1 MCVCVRVFVCVCLS
15 AFVETHQYT
24 WILLYAQTYTL
35 SPWGKNYKIGDEVLC
50 ETASV
55 CVCVCVDLYTV
66 CVCVDLY
73 SVCVCVYVPS
83 RDSLLDVWFWGKTLT
98 DDMYTHTCSQ
108 TTHLSDSSQTGVED
122 NEERDNRQTGEQIER
137 QIAWQIQ
144 LLAQSHI
151 THSQHAHTN
160 KHMQPNAKT
169 SSHTH
174 KHTRRKR
181 QKAPW
186 CTGSS
191 VGRQLEKAISV
202 AKSVELW
209 DINMR
214 RGGRWC
220 GTQHL
225 SPTCVCACLFYTHSS
240 VSEVTEFRKWKSA
253 CSMLIEW
260 INARQCAIWDGFN
273 IR

>member
-1 MCVCVRVFVCVCLS
+1 MKFCVKLR
-15 AFVETHQYT
+15 A
-24 WILLYAQTYTL
+24 
-35 SPWGKNYKIGDEVLC
+35 
-50 ETASV
+50 

-174 KHTRRKR
+174 TNTPEERGRKHPDALGVVWADSWRKL
-181 QKAPW
+181 
-186 CTGSS
+186 S
-191 VGRQLEKAISV
+191 VWPRALNCGILIWGGEADDVAHNICPPHVCVHVCFTLTLQFQRSLNLENGNQPAQCLLN
-202 AKSVELW
+202 ELMH
-209 DINMR
+209 D
-214 RGGRWC
+214 
-220 GTQHL
+220 
-225 SPTCVCACLFYTHSS
+225 
-240 VSEVTEFRKWKSA
+240 SA
-253 CSMLIEW
+253 RFEKVLILDK
-260 INARQCAIWDGFN
+260 NN
-273 IR
+273 Y

>member
-1 MCVCVRVFVCVCLS
+1 MQVCVCVCVCVCVP
-15 AFVETHQYT
+15 AYPETHQYT
-24 WILLYAQTYTL
+24 CILLYVQTYTL

-50 ETASV
+50 ETVRTCVYLSTV
-55 CVCVCVDLYTV
+55 YMCVCVCV
-66 CVCVDLY
+66 
-73 SVCVCVYVPS
+73 PS
-83 RDSLLDVWFWGKTLT
+83 RDSPLDVWFWGKTLT

-122 NEERDNRQTGEQIER
+122 NAERDNRQTGKQIER

-169 SSHTH
+169 SSHTQTH
-174 KHTRRKR
+174 THTHTRRKR

-191 VGRQLEKAISV
+191 LGPTVGERYQCGQERWIVGYLYEVGRPMMWHTTSV
-202 AKSVELW
+202 PH
-209 DINMR
+209 M
-214 RGGRWC
+214 
-220 GTQHL
+220 
-225 SPTCVCACLFYTHSS
+225 CVHVCFTHSS

-253 CSMLIEW
+253 CSMLNEW
-260 INARQCAIWDGFN
+260 INEWQCAIWEGFN
-273 IR
+273 IRYE